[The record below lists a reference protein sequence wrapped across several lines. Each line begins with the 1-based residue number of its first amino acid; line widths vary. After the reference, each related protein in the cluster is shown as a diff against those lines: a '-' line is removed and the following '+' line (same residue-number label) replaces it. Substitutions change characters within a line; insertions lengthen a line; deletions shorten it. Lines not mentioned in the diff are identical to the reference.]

1 MAPVMARLR
10 TTPKS
15 YGSVNSEP
23 DHSSSPH
30 QAFVGLQGGAFV
42 ISGLPGDGA
51 FVADFFNNGEFQIF
65 TVKANFL
72 PILLHSKKKALH
84 ILIKREINQFKKPCV
99 TILLAPCPHNFF
111 PSAKPIGTRTP
122 VFLKKTASIPPYP
135 LLCHLYV
142 SSPFPV
148 LRWAI
153 SGRNFACTRVSP
165 PSNAELEWVKGQI
178 DNASISLV
186 FA

>member
-42 ISGLPGDGA
+42 ISGLSGDGA

-99 TILLAPCPHNFF
+99 TILLAPCPQNFF

-122 VFLKKTASIPPYP
+122 VFLKKNGFYTSLPTP
-135 LLCHLYV
+135 LSPLC
-142 SSPFPV
+142 
-148 LRWAI
+148 
-153 SGRNFACTRVSP
+153 
-165 PSNAELEWVKGQI
+165 
-178 DNASISLV
+178 
-186 FA
+186 